1 MKELPSKIIDY
12 YWIYADNLTLPRP
25 RNYPQD
31 KIGKWM
37 FFVEPQK
44 VNEVWEIIKNKTEE
58 GFLGI
63 NAKVATAKSSPKKT
77 GNQHLVCIYTQ
88 DYENIEDIQKIA
100 TNIRSL
106 NPQYDLFYKT
116 NQATVKGENTILYE
130 NLLPQS

>member
-1 MKELPSKIIDY
+1 MQEKPSKITDY

-37 FFVEPQK
+37 LFVEPEK
-44 VNEVWEIIKNKTEE
+44 VDEVWEIIKNKTEE

-63 NAKVATAKSSPKKT
+63 NAKVATAKPNPKKIS
-77 GNQHLVCIYTQ
+77 NQHLICIYTQ
-88 DYENIEDIQKIA
+88 DYENIEDVHKIA

-106 NPQYDLFYKT
+106 NLQYDLFYKT
-116 NQATVKGENTILYE
+116 NQATVKDENTILYE
-130 NLLPQS
+130 NLLTKS